1 MGQTGNES
9 IPSTETKT
17 KRQSIFIPA
26 IKFGVGIALL
36 NTLIDGSRIWGEMPS
51 GAYIQSSGGSVG
63 GNSLLGYRLSMLMDA
78 AITNLIMWFVVA
90 LIMLFVLRQ
99 LKKV

>member
-1 MGQTGNES
+1 MSQTANES
-9 IPSTETKT
+9 VPSTETKA
-17 KRQSIFIPA
+17 KRQNIFIPA
-26 IKFGVGIALL
+26 IKFGVGIAFI
-36 NTLIDGSRIWGEMPS
+36 NTLVDGSRIWSGTPS
-51 GAYIQSSGGSVG
+51 GAYIQSSSGVVG
-63 GNSLLGYRLSMLMDA
+63 GNGLFAYKLSMLMDA